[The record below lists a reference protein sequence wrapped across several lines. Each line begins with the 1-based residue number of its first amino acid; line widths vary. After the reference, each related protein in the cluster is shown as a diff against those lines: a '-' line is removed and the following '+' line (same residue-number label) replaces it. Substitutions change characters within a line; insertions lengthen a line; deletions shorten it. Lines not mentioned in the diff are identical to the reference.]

1 MMDIKGVL
9 LKWFI
14 NVLIKKLLVLIL
26 YTSTRS
32 EPLRSETLTTHALQ
46 NIFAGGTVMLN
57 QELVKELHEPI
68 IRKFKKRKVH

>member
-1 MMDIKGVL
+1 MVYKCFD
-9 LKWFI
+9 
-14 NVLIKKLLVLIL
+14 KKTFGA
-26 YTSTRS
+26 YTFATSTWP

-57 QELVKELHEPI
+57 QELVEELHEPI

>member
-32 EPLRSETLTTHALQ
+32 EPLRSETLTTHVLQ